1 MNIPTKLK
9 EYIWLVNTIRKA
21 RRITFAEINERWLET
36 EMSGGVD
43 LPRATFNRHNDAIED
58 IFGIFIDCDR
68 QNGYKYWLNQKRT
81 NEKNIG
87 VKTLIISSRD

>member
-43 LPRATFNRHNDAIED
+43 LPRATFKRHHEAIED
-58 IFGIFIDCDR
+58 SFGIFIDSDR
-68 QNGYKYWLNQKRT
+68 KNGYK
-81 NEKNIG
+81 
-87 VKTLIISSRD
+87 

>member
-68 QNGYKYWLNQKRT
+68 QNGYKYWLNQKK
-81 NEKNIG
+81 NE
-87 VKTLIISSRD
+87 